1 MKNSLFLLGAAA
13 VVALSSCTKNEV
25 LEVAESRAI
34 SFNGTGIDNIT
45 RNDITSTGF
54 NQFNVYG
61 GYGKD
66 NTIFDGRSVTKSPG
80 WQYSPTEY
88 WVAGTWN
95 FGAYAVDGT
104 SGVTPTWN
112 YTNGLTLEVVSDM
125 TNQGDLVYADAENI
139 PVTKGEDGNLQGTQ
153 VVSLNFTHLLSK
165 IQFSFTK
172 SSDLSGQQVTISD
185 FTISGINTK
194 CTWTKGVQGSSN
206 TPVNFTDA
214 MGDELSEGEGTKT
227 TEFYV
232 IPQTVGENF
241 TITAKVL
248 VQDNAG
254 TTIKNGTI
262 TAKLDKALITEWGAQ
277 NRYIYS
283 SSISIDDI
291 TDSNNPNPK
300 PIVFSGS
307 AEDWSVQNHG
317 GITIQE

>member
-25 LEVAESRAI
+25 LDVTESRAI

-61 GYGKD
+61 GYGED
-66 NTIFDGRSVTKSPG
+66 NTIFDGRSVTKSTG

-88 WVAGTWN
+88 WVEGTWN

-104 SGVTPTWN
+104 SGVTPTWD
-112 YTNGLTLEVVSDM
+112 YTDGLTLEVVSNM
-125 TNQGDLVYADAENI
+125 TNQCDLVYADAENI
-139 PVTKGEDGNLQGTQ
+139 TITKDKESGNLQNTQ
-153 VVSLNFTHLLSK
+153 TVSLNFTHLLSK

-172 SSDLSGQQVTISD
+172 SYDLSGQQVTISG

-194 CTWTKGVQGSSN
+194 CTWTKGVQGPSN
-206 TPVNFTDA
+206 TPVDFEDFDGGT
-214 MGDELSEGEGTKT
+214 ELTELGTKT
-227 TEFYV
+227 KEFYV

-241 TITAKVL
+241 TITANIL

-254 TTIKNGTI
+254 TEIKNGTI
-262 TAKLDKALITEWGAQ
+262 TAKLDKAQIQDWVAQ

-283 SSISIDDI
+283 ASISISDI
-291 TDSNNPNPK
+291 EDPNNPNPE

-307 AEDWSVQNHG
+307 TADWSDQNPG
-317 GITIQE
+317 GITIQ

>member
-25 LEVAESRAI
+25 LDVTESRAI

-61 GYGKD
+61 GYGED
-66 NTIFDGRSVTKSPG
+66 NTIFDGRSVTKSTG

-88 WVAGTWN
+88 WVEGTWN

-104 SGVTPTWN
+104 SGVTPTWD
-112 YTNGLTLEVVSDM
+112 YTDGLTLEVVSDKD
-125 TNQGDLVYADAENI
+125 NQCDLVYADAENI
-139 PVTKGEDGNLQGTQ
+139 TITKGEDNNLQGTQ
-153 VVSLNFTHLLSK
+153 LVSLNFTHLLSK

-172 SSDLSGQQVTISD
+172 SSDLSGQQVTISN
-185 FTISGINTK
+185 FKISGINTK
-194 CTWTKGVQGSSN
+194 CTWTKGVQGSSD
-206 TPVNFTDA
+206 TPVDFEDFGGGT
-214 MGDELSEGEGTKT
+214 ELTEMGTKT

-232 IPQTVGENF
+232 IPQTVGDNF
-241 TITAKVL
+241 TITAEVL
-248 VQDNAG
+248 VKDNAG
-254 TTIKNGTI
+254 WTIKDGTI
-262 TAKLDKALITEWGAQ
+262 TAKLDKAQIQDWVAQ

-283 SSISIDDI
+283 ASISISDI
-291 TDSNNPNPK
+291 EDPNNPNPE

-307 AEDWSVQNHG
+307 AEDWSAQNPG
-317 GITIQE
+317 GITIQ

>member
-61 GYGKD
+61 GYGED
-66 NTIFDGRSVTKSPG
+66 NTIFDGRSVTKSTG

-104 SGVTPTWN
+104 SGVTPTWD
-112 YTNGLTLEVVSDM
+112 YTDGLTLEVVSDM
-125 TNQGDLVYADAENI
+125 SNQGDLVYAHKENI
-139 PVTKGEDGNLQGTQ
+139 PVTKGEDGNLNGTET
-153 VVSLNFTHLLSK
+153 VSLNFTHLLSK

-172 SSDLSGQQVTISD
+172 SSDLSGQQVTISN
-185 FTISGINTK
+185 FTISNINTK
-194 CTWTKGVQGSSN
+194 CTWIKGVQGSTD
-206 TPVNFTDA
+206 TPANFTDA
-214 MGDELSEGEGTKT
+214 MGTELTELGTKT

-232 IPQTVGENF
+232 IPQAVGENF
-241 TITAKVL
+241 TITADVL
-248 VQDNAG
+248 VQDNAN

-262 TAKLDKALITEWGAQ
+262 TAKLDKAQIQNWAAQ

-283 SSISIDDI
+283 ASISISDI
-291 TDSNNPNPK
+291 KDPENPNPE

-307 AEDWSVQNHG
+307 AGDWSEQNPG